1 MRKHY
6 VLANAALWAAAMLA
20 TAALKAPD
28 FLSLVLP
35 PSLATLSLLMV
46 DLHARLNRSDLS

>member
-1 MRKHY
+1 VRKHY